1 LTFFLSYTILI
12 RLFLKSVESIIINKN
27 NRLRGTIYP
36 PGDKSISHRAII
48 FGSLARG
55 KSKITNFC
63 PGDDTLNTLKAFQ
76 SLGITIEGSGT
87 EYTIGGKG
95 LKGLHEPSDIID
107 AGNSGTTTRLLTG
120 LLGGQNFFSII
131 TGDASLRKRPMKR
144 VTAPLRAMGAK
155 IDGREGGDCAPLAIR
170 GGNLRS
176 ITYHT
181 PVASAQIKSAILLA
195 GLYAE
200 GVTEVIEPALSRDHT
215 ERMLKA
221 LGAHIETKNTMV
233 RVQGF
238 SELESFSLFVPGDI
252 SSAAFFVVGGAIIP
266 DSEVMIR
273 HVGINPL
280 RTGILDVLKNMGA
293 DISLGEIKEE
303 GGEKRT
309 DIIVKSSLLKGVE
322 ISGDLIPRTIDEL
335 PILAVAASQAEGT
348 TIIRDAKELRV
359 KETDRIKTMAE
370 GLRRF
375 GVQVEEFED
384 GMAITGP
391 QKLKGTRVSSYGDHR
406 VAMAF
411 IIAGLTASG
420 ETIIED
426 TAPMATSFPNFMELL
441 DSLSQ

>member
-1 LTFFLSYTILI
+1 M
-12 RLFLKSVESIIINKN
+12 KSIIVNKN
-27 NRLRGTIYP
+27 KRLRGAIYP

-55 KSKITNFC
+55 KSKVTNFC
-63 PGDDTLNTLKAFQ
+63 PGDDTRNTLKAFQ
-76 SLGITIEGSGT
+76 SLGITIKGSRT
-87 EYTIGGKG
+87 DYTIWGKG
-95 LKGLHEPSDIID
+95 LRGLQEPSDIID

-120 LLGGQNFFSII
+120 LLGGQSFFSVI

-144 VTAPLRAMGAK
+144 VTEPLRSMGAK
-155 IDGREGGDCAPLAIR
+155 IDGREGGDCVPLAIR
-170 GGNLRS
+170 GGNLRP

-181 PVASAQIKSAILLA
+181 PVASAQIKSAILLG
-195 GLYAE
+195 GLYAD
-200 GVTEVIEPALSRDHT
+200 GVTEVIEPVLSRDHT

-221 LGAHIETKNTMV
+221 LGAHVETKNTMV
-233 RVQGF
+233 RIKGF
-238 SELESFSLFVPGDI
+238 SELEAFSLFVPGDI

-266 DSEVMIR
+266 DSEVLIR
-273 HVGINPL
+273 DVGINPL

-293 DISLGEIKEE
+293 DIRIGEIKEE
-303 GGEKRT
+303 GGEERA

-322 ISGDLIPRTIDEL
+322 VSGDLIPRTIDEF

-348 TIIRDAKELRV
+348 TIIRDAKELRI

-391 QKLKGTRVSSYGDHR
+391 QKLKGTRVSSCGDHR

-420 ETIIED
+420 ETIVED
-426 TAPMATSFPNFMELL
+426 TAPIATSFPNFMELL

>member
-1 LTFFLSYTILI
+1 V
-12 RLFLKSVESIIINKN
+12 KSITVNKN
-27 NRLRGTIYP
+27 KGLRGTIYP
-36 PGDKSISHRAII
+36 PGDKSISHRVII
-48 FGSLARG
+48 LGSLAQG
-55 KSKITNFC
+55 KSKVTNFC

-76 SLGITIEGSGT
+76 SLGITIEGSET
-87 EYTIGGKG
+87 EYIIWGKG
-95 LKGLHEPSDIID
+95 LKGLQEPSDIID
-107 AGNSGTTTRLLTG
+107 AGNSGTTTRLLAG
-120 LLGGQNFFSII
+120 LLGGQNFFSVI

-144 VTAPLRAMGAK
+144 VTEPLRKMGAK
-155 IDGREGGDCAPLAIR
+155 IDGRAGGDCAPLAIR
-170 GGNLRS
+170 GGNLTS

-181 PVASAQIKSAILLA
+181 PVASAQIKSAVLLA

-200 GVTEVIEPALSRDHT
+200 GVTEVIEPVLSRDHT

-221 LGAHIETKNTMV
+221 LGARLEIKNTTV
-233 RVQGF
+233 RVHGF
-238 SELESFSLFVPGDI
+238 PELEAFSLAVPGDI
-252 SSAAFFVVGGAIIP
+252 SSVAFFIVGAAIIP
-266 DSEVMIR
+266 DSEVIIR
-273 HVGINPL
+273 RVGINPL

-293 DISLGEIKEE
+293 DIRLGEIKEE
-303 GGEKRT
+303 GGEERA

-322 ISGDLIPRTIDEL
+322 ISGDLIPRTIDEI

-411 IIAGLTASG
+411 IIAGLTAS
-420 ETIIED
+420 EKTIVED
-426 TAPMATSFPNFMELL
+426 TALIATSFPNFMELL

>member
-1 LTFFLSYTILI
+1 V
-12 RLFLKSVESIIINKN
+12 KSIIVNKN
-27 NRLRGTIYP
+27 KRLRGTIYP

-48 FGSLARG
+48 LGSLARG
-55 KSKITNFC
+55 KSKVTNFC
-63 PGDDTLNTLKAFQ
+63 PGDDTRNTLKAFQ
-76 SLGITIEGSGT
+76 SLGITIKGSRT
-87 EYTIGGKG
+87 DYTIWGKG
-95 LKGLHEPSDIID
+95 LRGLQEPSDIID

-120 LLGGQNFFSII
+120 LLGGQSFFSVI

-144 VTAPLRAMGAK
+144 VTEPLRAMGAK
-155 IDGREGGDCAPLAIR
+155 IDGREGGDCVPLAIR

-181 PVASAQIKSAILLA
+181 PVASAQIKSAILLG
-195 GLYAE
+195 GLYAD
-200 GVTEVIEPALSRDHT
+200 GVTEVIEPVLSRDHT

-233 RVQGF
+233 RIKGF
-238 SELESFSLFVPGDI
+238 SELEAFSLFVPGDI

-266 DSEVMIR
+266 DSEVIIR
-273 HVGINPL
+273 DVGINPL

-293 DISLGEIKEE
+293 DIRIGEIKEE
-303 GGEKRT
+303 GGEDRA

-322 ISGDLIPRTIDEL
+322 VSGDLIPRTIDEL

-348 TIIRDAKELRV
+348 TIIRDAKELRI

-391 QKLKGTRVSSYGDHR
+391 QKLKGTRVSSCGDHR

-420 ETIIED
+420 ETIVED
-426 TAPMATSFPNFMELL
+426 TAPIATSFPNFMELL

>member
-1 LTFFLSYTILI
+1 MQ
-12 RLFLKSVESIIINKN
+12 SIIVNKIK
-27 NRLRGTIYP
+27 RLRGIIYP

-55 KSKITNFC
+55 KSKVTNFC
-63 PGDDTLNTLKAFQ
+63 PGDDTFNTLKAFQ
-76 SLGITIEGSGT
+76 SLGITIEGSRN
-87 EYTIGGKG
+87 EYTIWGKG
-95 LKGLHEPSDIID
+95 LKGLQEPSDIID

-120 LLGGQNFFSII
+120 LLGGQDFFSVI

-144 VTAPLRAMGAK
+144 VTEPLRAMGAK
-155 IDGREGGDCAPLAIR
+155 IDGREGGDCVPLAIR

-176 ITYHT
+176 ITYNT
-181 PVASAQIKSAILLA
+181 PVASAQIKSAILLG
-195 GLYAE
+195 GLYAD
-200 GVTEVIEPALSRDHT
+200 GVTEVIEPFLSRDHT

-221 LGAHIETKNTMV
+221 LGAPVETKKNMV
-233 RVQGF
+233 RIKGF
-238 SELESFSLFVPGDI
+238 SELEAFSLFVPGDI

-266 DSEVMIR
+266 DSEVII
-273 HVGINPL
+273 HGVGINPL

-293 DISLGEIKEE
+293 DISIGEIKEE
-303 GGEKRT
+303 GGEERA

-322 ISGDLIPRTIDEL
+322 VSGDLIPRTIDEL

-348 TIIRDAKELRV
+348 TIIRDAKELRI

-420 ETIIED
+420 ETIVED
-426 TAPMATSFPNFMELL
+426 TAPIATSFPNFMELL

>member
-1 LTFFLSYTILI
+1 M
-12 RLFLKSVESIIINKN
+12 ESIIVNKN
-27 NRLRGTIYP
+27 KRLRGVIYP

-48 FGSLARG
+48 LGSLARG
-55 KSKITNFC
+55 KSKVTNFC

-76 SLGITIEGSGT
+76 SLGITIEGSRT
-87 EYTIGGKG
+87 EYTIWGKG
-95 LKGLHEPSDIID
+95 LKGLQEPSDIID

-120 LLGGQNFFSII
+120 LLGGQNFFSVI
-131 TGDASLRKRPMKR
+131 TGDASLRKRPMNR
-144 VTAPLRAMGAK
+144 VTEPLRSMGAK
-155 IDGREGGDCAPLAIR
+155 IDGREGGDCVPLAIR

-181 PVASAQIKSAILLA
+181 PVASAQIKSAILLG
-195 GLYAE
+195 GLYAD
-200 GVTEVIEPALSRDHT
+200 GVTEVIEPFLSRDHT

-221 LGAHIETKNTMV
+221 LGAPVETKKTMV
-233 RVQGF
+233 RIKGF
-238 SELESFSLFVPGDI
+238 TELEAFSLFVPGDI

-266 DSEVMIR
+266 DSEVIIR
-273 HVGINPL
+273 GVGINPL
-280 RTGILDVLKNMGA
+280 RTGILDVLKIMGA
-293 DISLGEIKEE
+293 DISIGEIKEE
-303 GGEKRT
+303 GGEERA

-322 ISGDLIPRTIDEL
+322 VSGGLIPRTIDEL

-348 TIIRDAKELRV
+348 TIIRDAKELRI

-420 ETIIED
+420 ETIVED
-426 TAPMATSFPNFMELL
+426 TAPIATSFPNFMELL

>member
-1 LTFFLSYTILI
+1 
-12 RLFLKSVESIIINKN
+12 VQSIIVNKIKW
-27 NRLRGTIYP
+27 LRGIICP

-55 KSKITNFC
+55 KSKVTNFC

-76 SLGITIEGSGT
+76 SLGIKIEGSRN
-87 EYTIGGKG
+87 EYTIWGKG
-95 LKGLHEPSDIID
+95 LKGLQEPSDIID

-120 LLGGQNFFSII
+120 LLGGQNFFSVI

-144 VTAPLRAMGAK
+144 VTEPLRAMGAK
-155 IDGREGGDCAPLAIR
+155 IDGREGGDCVPLAIR

-181 PVASAQIKSAILLA
+181 PVASAQIKSAILLG
-195 GLYAE
+195 GLYAD
-200 GVTEVIEPALSRDHT
+200 GVTEVIEPFLSRDHT

-221 LGAHIETKNTMV
+221 LGAPVETKKNMV
-233 RVQGF
+233 RIKGF
-238 SELESFSLFVPGDI
+238 SELEAFSLFVPGDI

-266 DSEVMIR
+266 DSEVIIR
-273 HVGINPL
+273 GVGINPL

-293 DISLGEIKEE
+293 DISIGEIKEE
-303 GGEKRT
+303 GGEERA

-322 ISGDLIPRTIDEL
+322 VSGDLIPRTIDEL

-348 TIIRDAKELRV
+348 TIIRDAKELRI

-420 ETIIED
+420 ETIVED
-426 TAPMATSFPNFMELL
+426 TAPIATSFPNFMELL

>member
-1 LTFFLSYTILI
+1 MQ
-12 RLFLKSVESIIINKN
+12 SIIVNKIKW
-27 NRLRGTIYP
+27 LRGTIYP

-55 KSKITNFC
+55 KSKVTNFC

-76 SLGITIEGSGT
+76 SLGIKIEGSRN
-87 EYTIGGKG
+87 EYTIWGKG
-95 LKGLHEPSDIID
+95 LKGLQEPSDIID

-120 LLGGQNFFSII
+120 LLGGQNFFSVI

-144 VTAPLRAMGAK
+144 VTEPLRAMGAK
-155 IDGREGGDCAPLAIR
+155 IDGREGGDCVPLAIR

-181 PVASAQIKSAILLA
+181 PVASAQIKSAILLG
-195 GLYAE
+195 GLYAD
-200 GVTEVIEPALSRDHT
+200 GVTEVIEPFLSRDHT

-221 LGAHIETKNTMV
+221 LGAPVETKKNMV
-233 RVQGF
+233 RIKGF
-238 SELESFSLFVPGDI
+238 SELEAFSLFVPGDI

-266 DSEVMIR
+266 DSEVIIR
-273 HVGINPL
+273 GVGINPL

-293 DISLGEIKEE
+293 DISIGEIKEE
-303 GGEKRT
+303 GGEERA

-322 ISGDLIPRTIDEL
+322 VSGGLIPRTIDEL

-348 TIIRDAKELRV
+348 TIIRDAKELRI

-420 ETIIED
+420 ETIVED
-426 TAPMATSFPNFMELL
+426 TAPIATSFPNFMELL

>member
-1 LTFFLSYTILI
+1 M
-12 RLFLKSVESIIINKN
+12 ESIIVNKN
-27 NRLRGTIYP
+27 KRLRGAICP

-55 KSKITNFC
+55 KSKVTNFC

-76 SLGITIEGSGT
+76 SLGITIEGSRT
-87 EYTIGGKG
+87 EYTIWGKG
-95 LKGLHEPSDIID
+95 LKGLQEPSDIID

-120 LLGGQNFFSII
+120 LLGGQNFFSVI

-144 VTAPLRAMGAK
+144 VTEPLRSMGAK
-155 IDGREGGDCAPLAIR
+155 IDGREGGDCVPLAIR

-181 PVASAQIKSAILLA
+181 PVASAQIKSAILLG
-195 GLYAE
+195 GLYAD
-200 GVTEVIEPALSRDHT
+200 GVTEVIEPVLSRDHT

-221 LGAHIETKNTMV
+221 LGAHVETKNTMV
-233 RVQGF
+233 RIKGF
-238 SELESFSLFVPGDI
+238 SELEAFSLFVPGDI

-266 DSEVMIR
+266 DSEVIIR
-273 HVGINPL
+273 GVGINPL
-280 RTGILDVLKNMGA
+280 RTGILDVLKIMGA
-293 DISLGEIKEE
+293 DISIGEIKEE
-303 GGEKRT
+303 GGEERA

-322 ISGDLIPRTIDEL
+322 VSGDLIPRTIDEL

-348 TIIRDAKELRV
+348 TIIRDAKELRI

-420 ETIIED
+420 ETIVED
-426 TAPMATSFPNFMELL
+426 TAPIATSFPNFMELL

>member
-1 LTFFLSYTILI
+1 
-12 RLFLKSVESIIINKN
+12 LKSVESIIVNKN
-27 NRLRGTIYP
+27 KRLRGAIYP

-55 KSKITNFC
+55 KSKVTNFC

-87 EYTIGGKG
+87 EYTIWGKG
-95 LKGLHEPSDIID
+95 LKGLQEPSDIID

-120 LLGGQNFFSII
+120 LLGGQNFFSVL

-144 VTAPLRAMGAK
+144 VTEPLRAMGAK
-155 IDGREGGDCAPLAIR
+155 IDGREGGDYVPLAIR

-181 PVASAQIKSAILLA
+181 PVASAQIKSAILLG
-195 GLYAE
+195 GLYAD
-200 GVTEVIEPALSRDHT
+200 GVTEVIEPVLSRDHT

-221 LGAHIETKNTMV
+221 LGAHVETKNTMV
-233 RVQGF
+233 RVEGF
-238 SELESFSLFVPGDI
+238 SELEAFSLFVPGDI

-266 DSEVMIR
+266 DSEVTIR
-273 HVGINPL
+273 DVGINPL

-293 DISLGEIKEE
+293 DIKIGEIKEE
-303 GGEKRT
+303 GGEKRA
-309 DIIVKSSLLKGVE
+309 DIIVKSSLLKAVE
-322 ISGDLIPRTIDEL
+322 ISGELIPRTIDEL
-335 PILAVAASQAEGT
+335 PILTVAASQAEGT

-359 KETDRIKTMAE
+359 KETDRIKAMAE

-391 QKLKGTRVSSYGDHR
+391 QKLKGARVSSYGDHR

-420 ETIIED
+420 ETIVED
-426 TAPMATSFPNFMELL
+426 TAPIATSFPNFMELL

>member
-1 LTFFLSYTILI
+1 ME
-12 RLFLKSVESIIINKN
+12 SVESIIVNKN
-27 NRLRGTIYP
+27 KRLRGAICP

-55 KSKITNFC
+55 KSKVTNFC

-76 SLGITIEGSGT
+76 SLGITIEGSRT
-87 EYTIGGKG
+87 EYTIWGKG
-95 LKGLHEPSDIID
+95 LKGLQEPSDIID

-120 LLGGQNFFSII
+120 LLGGQNFFSVI

-144 VTAPLRAMGAK
+144 VTEPLRSMGAK
-155 IDGREGGDCAPLAIR
+155 IDGREGGDCVPLAIR

-181 PVASAQIKSAILLA
+181 PVASAQIKSAILLG
-195 GLYAE
+195 GLYAD
-200 GVTEVIEPALSRDHT
+200 GVTEVIEPVLSRDHT

-221 LGAHIETKNTMV
+221 LGAHVETKNTMV
-233 RVQGF
+233 RIKGF
-238 SELESFSLFVPGDI
+238 SELEAFSLFVPGDI

-266 DSEVMIR
+266 DSEVIIR
-273 HVGINPL
+273 GVGINPL

-293 DISLGEIKEE
+293 DISIGEIKEE
-303 GGEKRT
+303 GGEERA

-322 ISGDLIPRTIDEL
+322 VSGDLIPRTIDEL

-348 TIIRDAKELRV
+348 TIIRDAKELRI

-420 ETIIED
+420 ETIVED
-426 TAPMATSFPNFMELL
+426 TAPIATSFPNFMELL

>member
-1 LTFFLSYTILI
+1 MQ
-12 RLFLKSVESIIINKN
+12 SIIVNKIKW
-27 NRLRGTIYP
+27 LRGTIYP

-55 KSKITNFC
+55 KSKVTNFC

-76 SLGITIEGSGT
+76 SLGITIEGSRT
-87 EYTIGGKG
+87 EYTIWGKG
-95 LKGLHEPSDIID
+95 LKGLQEPSDIID

-120 LLGGQNFFSII
+120 LLGGQNFFSVI

-144 VTAPLRAMGAK
+144 VTEPLRAMGAK
-155 IDGREGGDCAPLAIR
+155 IDGREGGDCVPLAIR

-181 PVASAQIKSAILLA
+181 PVASAQIKSAILLG
-195 GLYAE
+195 GLYAD
-200 GVTEVIEPALSRDHT
+200 GVTEVIEPFLSRDHT

-221 LGAHIETKNTMV
+221 LGAPVETKKTMV
-233 RVQGF
+233 RIKGF
-238 SELESFSLFVPGDI
+238 TELEAFSLFVPGDI

-266 DSEVMIR
+266 DSEVIIR
-273 HVGINPL
+273 GVGINPL

-293 DISLGEIKEE
+293 DISIGEIKEE
-303 GGEKRT
+303 GGEERA

-322 ISGDLIPRTIDEL
+322 VSGDLIPRTIDEL

-348 TIIRDAKELRV
+348 TIIRDAKELRI

-420 ETIIED
+420 ETIVED
-426 TAPMATSFPNFMELL
+426 TAPIATSFPNFMELL

>member
-1 LTFFLSYTILI
+1 
-12 RLFLKSVESIIINKN
+12 LKSVESIIVNKN
-27 NRLRGTIYP
+27 KQLKGIIYP

-55 KSKITNFC
+55 KSKVSNFC

-76 SLGITIEGSGT
+76 SLGITIEGSGP
-87 EYTIGGKG
+87 EYTIWGKG
-95 LKGLHEPSDIID
+95 LKGLKEPRDIID

-120 LLGGQNFFSII
+120 LLGGQNFFSVI

-144 VTAPLRAMGAK
+144 VTEPLRAMGAK

-195 GLYAE
+195 GLYAD
-200 GVTEVIEPALSRDHT
+200 GVTEVIEPVLSRDHT

-221 LGAHIETKNTMV
+221 LGAHVETKNTMV

-238 SELESFSLFVPGDI
+238 SELEAFSLFVPGDI
-252 SSAAFFVVGGAIIP
+252 SAAAFFVVGGAIIP
-266 DSEVMIR
+266 DSEVIIR
-273 HVGINPL
+273 DVGINPL

-293 DISLGEIKEE
+293 DIKIEEIKEE
-303 GGEKRT
+303 GGEKRA
-309 DIIVKSSLLKGVE
+309 DIIVKSSLLKAVE
-322 ISGDLIPRTIDEL
+322 ISGELIPRTIDEL

-359 KETDRIKTMAE
+359 KETDRIKAMAE

-391 QKLKGTRVSSYGDHR
+391 QKLKGTRVSSYKDHR

-420 ETIIED
+420 ETIVED
-426 TAPMATSFPNFMELL
+426 TALIATSFPNFMELL

>member
-1 LTFFLSYTILI
+1 M
-12 RLFLKSVESIIINKN
+12 KSIIVNKN
-27 NRLRGTIYP
+27 KRLRGTIYP

-48 FGSLARG
+48 LGSLARG
-55 KSKITNFC
+55 KSKVTNFC
-63 PGDDTLNTLKAFQ
+63 PGDDTRNTLKAFQ
-76 SLGITIEGSGT
+76 SLGITIKGSRT
-87 EYTIGGKG
+87 DYTIWGKG
-95 LKGLHEPSDIID
+95 LRGLQEPSDIID

-120 LLGGQNFFSII
+120 LLGGQSFFSVI

-144 VTAPLRAMGAK
+144 VTEPLRAMGAK
-155 IDGREGGDCAPLAIR
+155 IDGREGGDCVPLAIR

-181 PVASAQIKSAILLA
+181 PVASAQIKSAILLG
-195 GLYAE
+195 GLYAD
-200 GVTEVIEPALSRDHT
+200 GVTEVIEPVLSRDHT

-233 RVQGF
+233 RIKGF
-238 SELESFSLFVPGDI
+238 SELEAFSLFVPGDI

-266 DSEVMIR
+266 DSEVIIR
-273 HVGINPL
+273 DVGINPL

-293 DISLGEIKEE
+293 DIRIGEIKEE
-303 GGEKRT
+303 GGEDRA

-322 ISGDLIPRTIDEL
+322 VSGDLIPRTIDEL

-348 TIIRDAKELRV
+348 TIIRDAKELRI

-391 QKLKGTRVSSYGDHR
+391 QKLKGTRVSSCGDHR

-420 ETIIED
+420 ETIVED
-426 TAPMATSFPNFMELL
+426 TAPIATSFPNFMELL

>member
-1 LTFFLSYTILI
+1 M
-12 RLFLKSVESIIINKN
+12 KSIIVNKN
-27 NRLRGTIYP
+27 KRLRGTIYP

-55 KSKITNFC
+55 KSKVTNFC
-63 PGDDTLNTLKAFQ
+63 PGDDTRNTLKAFQ
-76 SLGITIEGSGT
+76 SLGITIKGSRT
-87 EYTIGGKG
+87 DYTIWGKG
-95 LKGLHEPSDIID
+95 LRGLQEPSDIID

-120 LLGGQNFFSII
+120 LLGGQSFFSVI

-144 VTAPLRAMGAK
+144 VTEPLRAMGAK
-155 IDGREGGDCAPLAIR
+155 IDGREGGDCVPLAIR

-181 PVASAQIKSAILLA
+181 PVASAQIKSAILLG
-195 GLYAE
+195 GLYAD
-200 GVTEVIEPALSRDHT
+200 GVTEVIEPVLSRDHT

-233 RVQGF
+233 RIKGF
-238 SELESFSLFVPGDI
+238 SELEAFSLFVPGDI

-266 DSEVMIR
+266 DSEVIIR
-273 HVGINPL
+273 DVGINPL

-293 DISLGEIKEE
+293 DIRIGEIKEE
-303 GGEKRT
+303 GGEDRA

-322 ISGDLIPRTIDEL
+322 VSGDLIPRTIDEL

-348 TIIRDAKELRV
+348 TIIRDAKELRI

-391 QKLKGTRVSSYGDHR
+391 QKLKGTRVSSCGDHR

-420 ETIIED
+420 ETIVED
-426 TAPMATSFPNFMELL
+426 TAPIATSFPNFMELL